1 MRQYPLNM
9 GARRKA
15 VQLPVIAVAVAAFR
29 QVATQQVRAPAGS
42 DDDPPPGRFGH
53 ERLGRKHA
61 RIVTA
66 PIEQPLPGQR
76 VVAVRS

>member
-1 MRQYPLNM
+1 
-9 GARRKA
+9 
-15 VQLPVIAVAVAAFR
+15 
-29 QVATQQVRAPAGS
+29 VATQQVRAPAGS